1 MILNKCQGVQDQ
13 LRHRVQVEAE
23 LQEVP
28 LREVPRSRNEAKLG
42 GLLFVVVVIVIVVVV
57 AVIITLSRSVE
68 CVNLLH

>member
-1 MILNKCQGVQDQ
+1 M
-13 LRHRVQVEAE
+13 
-23 LQEVP
+23 P

-42 GLLFVVVVIVIVVVV
+42 DLLFVVVVLLFVVVVLLFVVVVIVIVVVV